1 VCGRDELLGFQR
13 LIRSIPVSRHVTG
26 YAVDLVRATRPN
38 EPGVP
43 AFVKELVGWGA
54 GPRASQALILC
65 AKCHAALSGR
75 MNVSCDDVRHL
86 ALPVLRHRIAASFAA
101 EAEGVSTDAIVARLL
116 EAVPERAT
124 K

>member
-1 VCGRDELLGFQR
+1 MLKFQQ

-26 YAVDLVRATRPN
+26 YAVDLVRATRPE

-43 AFVKELVGWGA
+43 TFVKEQVGWGA

-65 AKCHAALSGR
+65 AKTFAALSGR
-75 MNVSCDDVRHL
+75 VNISCDDVRHL

-101 EAEGVSTDAIVARLL
+101 EAEGISHDAIIKQLL
-116 EAVPERAT
+116 DKVPERTT